1 MLPLVSPAPT
11 DAPGTGGPHWFLTGP
26 FQAKRSVELSGH
38 LKDLCKASQFD
49 KCSRHR
55 GVFLLGGQLCTRHGS
70 DSLPGVGL
78 GQACGHMVPS
88 TVISVVFKFKVAE
101 P

>member
-1 MLPLVSPAPT
+1 MPPLISLAPT
-11 DAPGTGGPHWFLTGP
+11 DAPGTGGPHWFLTVP

-49 KCSRHR
+49 KCRSL
-55 GVFLLGGQLCTRHGS
+55 FLLGGQLCTRHGS
-70 DSLPGVGL
+70 GSLLEVGL
-78 GQACGHMVPS
+78 RQACGHMVPS